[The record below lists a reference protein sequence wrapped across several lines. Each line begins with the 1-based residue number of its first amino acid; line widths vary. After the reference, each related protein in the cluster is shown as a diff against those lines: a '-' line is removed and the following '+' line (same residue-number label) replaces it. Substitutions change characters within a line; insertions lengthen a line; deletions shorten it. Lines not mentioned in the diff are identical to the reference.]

1 MRRTDDASK
10 ERRKD
15 GRKEGREVGQA
26 HTPPQRH
33 LHNGFRR
40 PHFVEFRQPV
50 IAFQSIDIR
59 RERRQVLPSMMRADG
74 RGVDKE
80 LRCSYGREVSCTLVG
95 GGEGEREIEKKREKR
110 RKENVT
116 ILDSLRH

>member
-10 ERRKD
+10 EGRKD

-59 RERRQVLPSMMRADG
+59 REWRQVLPSMMRGDE

-80 LRCSYGREVSCTLVG
+80 LRCSYGREVS
-95 GGEGEREIEKKREKR
+95 GEGEREGKKKREKR

>member
-1 MRRTDDASK
+1 MCVGQMTQARKDGRT
-10 ERRKD
+10 EGRKD

-59 RERRQVLPSMMRADG
+59 REWRQVLPSMMRGDG

-80 LRCSYGREVSCTLVG
+80 LRCSYGREVSKG
-95 GGEGEREIEKKREKR
+95 GKKEREREREKR
-110 RKENVT
+110 REKREEKKT
-116 ILDSLRH
+116 SRS

>member
-1 MRRTDDASK
+1 MHENNVMCVGQMTQA
-10 ERRKD
+10 RKD

-59 RERRQVLPSMMRADG
+59 RERRQVLPSMMRGDG

-80 LRCSYGREVSCTLVG
+80 LRCSYGREVS
-95 GGEGEREIEKKREKR
+95 GEGERERKKKREKR